1 MLLSYIINR
10 KEKLMYNIIFYKDQK
25 GNEEVKDY
33 IISLKIKGTKDSLI
47 KLNKIQDYLNILME
61 NGTRFGMP
69 FVKH

>member
-1 MLLSYIINR
+1 
-10 KEKLMYNIIFYKDQK
+10 MYNIIFYKDQK